1 MMQKIEDF
9 VFKFKLSILGIFVL
23 LTVVMGYFA
32 LQIRMDAGF
41 IKQLPTNHEFI
52 HTYFQYQDAL
62 SGTNN
67 ITISLRTTD
76 GEIFEKDYLSKL
88 YELSET
94 LRYLPGVNQ
103 SSMKSLWTSNTRVM
117 RVTEEGFEAT
127 TVIPGN
133 ITPQELT
140 DSEIKNIR
148 DRVLT
153 GGHVGSL
160 VANDFSASLVRVELT
175 EFDPRT
181 GEKLDYLQL
190 GREIEAIR
198 DEFEVGKYK
207 VEITGFA
214 KMISDIASEAYNVV
228 EMTHNIW
235 LLSIVDYII
244 ENDSDS

>member
-1 MMQKIEDF
+1 
-9 VFKFKLSILGIFVL
+9 
-23 LTVVMGYFA
+23 
-32 LQIRMDAGF
+32 
-41 IKQLPTNHEFI
+41 
-52 HTYFQYQDAL
+52 
-62 SGTNN
+62 
-67 ITISLRTTD
+67 
-76 GEIFEKDYLSKL
+76 
-88 YELSET
+88 
-94 LRYLPGVNQ
+94 
-103 SSMKSLWTSNTRVM
+103 MKSLWTSNTRVM

-140 DSEIKNIR
+140 DGEIKNIR

-228 EMTHNIW
+228 IF
-235 LLSIVDYII
+235 LL
-244 ENDSDS
+244 